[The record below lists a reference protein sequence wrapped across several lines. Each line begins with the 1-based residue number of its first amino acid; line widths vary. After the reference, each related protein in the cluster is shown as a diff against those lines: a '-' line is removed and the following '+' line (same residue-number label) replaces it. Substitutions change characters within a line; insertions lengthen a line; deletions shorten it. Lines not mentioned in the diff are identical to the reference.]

1 VFLSDEGRA
10 EFNRAWPFMHDLF
23 ETMFDGIDD
32 VEYAGLIATLH
43 NMLRNIRKH
52 DI

>member
-1 VFLSDEGRA
+1 
-10 EFNRAWPFMHDLF
+10 MHDGF

-32 VEYAGLIATLH
+32 AEYIALIATLQK
-43 NMLRNIRKH
+43 MLRNIRKH